1 MELTLKAKGRGT
13 LTAGEQGETPY
24 QTGSLCRGSREF
36 MPGKQVVSAGETGSL
51 CRGSANGAAAP
62 YIKSARSAY
71 QERAL
76 RISRAAAQVPQS
88 LNVYFFMAT

>member
-1 MELTLKAKGRGT
+1 MHSGAVDCRENREKPPTKQGVYARE
-13 LTAGEQGETPY
+13 AG
-24 QTGSLCRGSREF
+24 SFCRGNE
-36 MPGKQVVSAGETGSL
+36 
-51 CRGSANGAAAP
+51 NGAAAP